1 MSRALLAA
9 GGGFASLGV
18 FLWAAPAKDQRNL
31 VVPRTALV
39 IGGGVRE
46 NSHFVVFC
54 EFLYLKQSSLNE
66 DTPQHSL
73 HISMVCTSFGGAAYM
88 TSGVHR

>member
-9 GGGFASLGV
+9 GGGLSSLGI

-31 VVPRTALV
+31 VVPRTAVV

-46 NSHFVVFC
+46 NSHFVAFC
-54 EFLYLKQSSLNE
+54 GFLFLKQSSLNE
-66 DTPQHSL
+66 DIP
-73 HISMVCTSFGGAAYM
+73 
-88 TSGVHR
+88 